1 VLEEADPEVLDDV
14 VDFAPEV
21 SGSVIGDHVLD
32 IVGVRLMKL
41 FKSGFVTIQEAQDQ
55 FFVVLNV
62 HAFSGVR

>member
-1 VLEEADPEVLDDV
+1 MAQFTSARAGEFISAAL
-14 VDFAPEV
+14 
-21 SGSVIGDHVLD
+21 
-32 IVGVRLMKL
+32 VRLMKL